1 MDRPL
6 VLIPLLGVVACTGEL
21 EPPPRVFP
29 EVAAL
34 PVLPAPPDPF
44 ISFFDAKLITSAD
57 EWTSIR
63 APELRELFQ
72 HYIYGFF
79 PDAVTVTARVRVEGA
94 SLFEGRVIYREIEL
108 ELHPEVHVHLG
119 LFLPPGVNKPP
130 VFLALNP
137 CGNSSLVEDE
147 QVPAAEAW
155 QSPSCPTGRG
165 GRADRWPV
173 QEIVA
178 RGYALAVLHESELDP
193 DDPADERFADGVH
206 PHIPSGVGFST
217 QWARIAAWAY
227 GLSRAMDY
235 LETSSEVDGARVA
248 VTGHSRRGKAALL
261 AAAFDSRF
269 AMAIPHQSGT
279 AGATMSRDN
288 TGESIEMI
296 NTAFPA
302 WFNRNFPLFAGQ
314 EDRLPIDQH
323 LLLGLVA
330 PRPLLVT
337 NGADDF
343 HANPAGAL
351 KSVELAT
358 PIYERLGGAGKISWH
373 ERPGGHSL
381 GLEDWLVFMDFADQ
395 HL

>member
-1 MDRPL
+1 M
-6 VLIPLLGVVACTGEL
+6 
-21 EPPPRVFP
+21 FP
-29 EVAAL
+29 EVGRL
-34 PVLPAPPDPF
+34 PVQVEAPDPF
-44 ISFFDAKLITSAD
+44 LSFFDRQPITTAE
-57 EWTSIR
+57 EWREIR
-63 APELRELFQ
+63 TPELRDLFQ
-72 HYIYGFF
+72 HYIYGYF
-79 PDAVTVTARVRVEGA
+79 PAAVRPEVRVGIEGV
-94 SLFEGRVIYREIEL
+94 SLFEGRVTYREVEL
-108 ELHPEVHVHLG
+108 ALTPEVIVHLG
-119 LFLPPGVNKPP
+119 LFLPSGSVAPP

-137 CGNSSLVEDE
+137 CGNASFVADE
-147 QVPAAEAW
+147 QVPVTEGW
-155 QSPSCPTGRG
+155 RSPSCPAGRG

-173 QEIVA
+173 EAIAA
-178 RGYALAVLHESELDP
+178 RGYALATFHESEIDP

-206 PHIPSGVGFST
+206 PHIPSGQGFRT

-227 GLSRAMDY
+227 GLSRAVDY
-235 LETSSEVDGARVA
+235 LETASEVDGSRIA
-248 VTGHSRRGKAALL
+248 VVGHSRRGKAALL
-261 AAAFDSRF
+261 AAAFDARI

-288 TGESIEMI
+288 SGESIEMI
-296 NTAFPA
+296 NAAFPA
-302 WFNRNFPLFAGQ
+302 WFNRNFPEFAGQ

-351 KSVELAT
+351 RSVELAT
-358 PIYERLGGAGKISWH
+358 PIYELMGGEGRVVWH